1 MAMTTAGRTDVVAGE
16 EKVVT
21 IKFKKPKAWSKIKE
35 AWDENPM
42 LVITVG
48 TAAVAALGKLI
59 DAAGS
64 IQSKRAYA
72 KRMNKKQE
80 ENE

>member
-1 MAMTTAGRTDVVAGE
+1 MQNNGDE
-16 EKVVT
+16 FT
-21 IKFKKPKAWSKIKE
+21 IKIKKPKAWDKIKE

-59 DAAGS
+59 DAVGNV
-64 IQSKRAYA
+64 QSKRAYA
-72 KRMNKKQE
+72 KHYNSKKRKQGDDE
-80 ENE
+80 

>member
-1 MAMTTAGRTDVVAGE
+1 MEAKRDADGVFTVQ
-16 EKVVT
+16 
-21 IKFKKPKAWSKIKE
+21 FKKPKAWKKIKE
-35 AWDENPM
+35 AWDDNPM

-72 KRMNKKQE
+72 KQFNGKKKRKQGDDE
-80 ENE
+80 

>member
-1 MAMTTAGRTDVVAGE
+1 MPESYSKPSE
-16 EKVVT
+16 EKVYT
-21 IKFKKPKAWSKIKE
+21 IRFKKPKAWDKIKE

-72 KRMNKKQE
+72 KRMNNRKQQGDDE
-80 ENE
+80 K

>member
-1 MAMTTAGRTDVVAGE
+1 MAQE
-16 EKVVT
+16 EKVYT
-21 IKFKKPKAWSKIKE
+21 IRFKKPKAWDKIKE

-72 KRMNKKQE
+72 KRMNKKQG

>member
-1 MAMTTAGRTDVVAGE
+1 MEVKRDDENVL
-16 EKVVT
+16 T
-21 IKFKKPKAWSKIKE
+21 IKFKKPKAWDKIKE
-35 AWDENPM
+35 AWDDNPM

-48 TAAVAALGKLI
+48 TAAVAALGKLL

-72 KRMNKKQE
+72 KQFNKKRKQGD
-80 ENE
+80 NE

>member
-1 MAMTTAGRTDVVAGE
+1 MGETD
-16 EKVVT
+16 EKVYT
-21 IKFKKPKAWSKIKE
+21 IRFKKPRAWDKIKE

-48 TAAVAALGKLI
+48 TAAVAALGKLV
-59 DAAGS
+59 DAVGS

-72 KRMNKKQE
+72 KRMNNKKDQGE
-80 ENE
+80 

>member
-1 MAMTTAGRTDVVAGE
+1 MDANRDEDGVF
-16 EKVVT
+16 T
-21 IKFKKPKAWSKIKE
+21 IQFKKPKAWSKIKE
-35 AWDENPM
+35 AWDDNPM
-42 LVITVG
+42 LVVTIA

-72 KRMNKKQE
+72 KQFSKKKHKQE
-80 ENE
+80 DAE